1 LLHIL
6 YGPDDYRLDEAVR
19 RIKAEAGDVEAL
31 ATNTTTF
38 EGRTVTVDQL
48 RPVCEAAPFLAEKR
62 LVIIDGLLTRYEPK
76 RRARRPAS
84 AGKRKT
90 PVKKDDPK
98 PLAEYLP
105 TVPPTTIVILR
116 DGDIKPANTMLKA
129 LAGKGRPEVFPLLR
143 EAQVRQ
149 WLRARAQEKKVSI
162 AGAAIDLM
170 AKTVGSNLWIM
181 SNELEKLTLYA
192 AGRQIETADVEL
204 LGGYSQQQKIF
215 YLVDAIV
222 EGRTESA
229 TKQLEQTLQSGA
241 SPSYVMA
248 MLARQMR
255 LIVTARELKAQRVPM
270 PEARGRLANSPEFAV
285 QRLFKQSADYS
296 LPRLR
301 HVYQLMTEADQ
312 SIKTGHSEPEMAV
325 GMLVSELCRKG
336 A

>member
-1 LLHIL
+1 
-6 YGPDDYRLDEAVR
+6 
-19 RIKAEAGDVEAL
+19 
-31 ATNTTTF
+31 
-38 EGRTVTVDQL
+38 
-48 RPVCEAAPFLAEKR
+48 
-62 LVIIDGLLTRYEPK
+62 
-76 RRARRPAS
+76 
-84 AGKRKT
+84 
-90 PVKKDDPK
+90 
-98 PLAEYLP
+98 
-105 TVPPTTIVILR
+105 
-116 DGDIKPANTMLKA
+116 
-129 LAGKGRPEVFPLLR
+129 
-143 EAQVRQ
+143 
-149 WLRARAQEKKVSI
+149 LRARAQEKGVSI
-162 AGAAIDLM
+162 AGPAIEMM

-215 YLVDAIV
+215 SLVDAIV
-222 EGRTESA
+222 EGKTESA
-229 TKQLEQTLQSGA
+229 TRQLEQTLQSGA

-270 PEARGRLANSPEFAV
+270 LEARGRLANSPEFAV

-301 HVYQLMTEADQ
+301 LVYQLMTEADQ
-312 SIKTGHSEPEMAV
+312 SIKTGRSEPEMAV